1 MRGIVGISVAGV
13 SAAVGGA
20 RVLLSFPMMAKPRVW
35 WWELNFE
42 DLVSRRRLGEC
53 R

>member
-13 SAAVGGA
+13 SAAVGGG
-20 RVLLSFPMMAKPRVW
+20 RVLLSLPMMAKPRV